1 MSDSP
6 NLALPFL
13 AAGQA
18 QKHVTLNEAL
28 LMLDA
33 LVQCAVESRT
43 LAAPPATPT
52 DGQRFVV
59 AGGGAGE
66 WAGQGGAI
74 AVSADGGWRF
84 IAPRDG
90 WQAFVRDEGV
100 VLSFLAGAWLPG
112 LARTAHGGA
121 LSLHAI
127 EAEVTLS
134 GASVTSSLVI
144 ESRRTCLG
152 VAARTIQAIT
162 GATSFK
168 VGIAGEP
175 AKFGDLLGL
184 DEGAS
189 NIGIIGPTGFYAD
202 TPVVITANGGAF
214 TGGRV
219 RLVLYALGFTAP
231 AA

>member
-18 QKHVTLNEAL
+18 QKHVTLNDAL
-28 LMLDA
+28 MMLDA

-43 LAAPPATPT
+43 LAAPPAEPV

-59 AGGGAGE
+59 AGSGAGD

-74 AVSADGGWRF
+74 AVRVDGGWRF
-84 IAPRDG
+84 ITPREG
-90 WQAFVRDEGV
+90 WQAFVRDEGA
-100 VLSFLAGAWLPG
+100 VLGFLGGAWLPG

-127 EAEVTLS
+127 EAEVTLA
-134 GASVTSSLVI
+134 GASVVSPLVI
-144 ESRRTCLG
+144 ESRRICLG
-152 VAARTIQAIT
+152 VASRTIQAIT

-175 AKFGDLLGL
+175 AKFGDLLGIT
-184 DEGAS
+184 EGAS

-202 TPVVITANGGAF
+202 TPVVIAANGGAF
-214 TGGRV
+214 TGGRL